1 MGEEDLQIAKRF
13 ADVFD
18 IAHRR
23 YLELQQ
29 LEQQNKALEENLRL
43 LRETQNQL
51 VLQEKMASLG
61 DLVSGVAHE
70 MNTPLGAIRSMHD
83 TLVRALDKLQ
93 GQLGEDT
100 KDPATQAIFKVIAD
114 ANQVIDEGTERVN
127 RIVASLRNFAR
138 LDEAEF
144 QVVDLHEGIES
155 ALTLLDNQLGDRV
168 VVIKDFGTIP
178 PVHCAP
184 GQLNQVFMHL
194 LKNAIDAIEGSGQIA
209 IRTFVDGDNIK
220 VQFSDTGRGMAPEQL
235 ARLFEFDFQAT
246 GERVKMGFGLA
257 ADYKIIQDH
266 NGQLKA
272 ISQIGEGTEM
282 TIVLPVEDGV

>member
-1 MGEEDLQIAKRF
+1 MVNKAANSHGDGMETLRRENTALQQQLSQANADLALEAALERVRAKALAMQKSEDLTEVSSALFKEFADLDIASMRSSITTWDEANDQWRSWVTRSASRVEINLGYVMGEEDLQIAKRF

-127 RIVASLRNFAR
+127 R
-138 LDEAEF
+138 
-144 QVVDLHEGIES
+144 
-155 ALTLLDNQLGDRV
+155 
-168 VVIKDFGTIP
+168 
-178 PVHCAP
+178 
-184 GQLNQVFMHL
+184 
-194 LKNAIDAIEGSGQIA
+194 
-209 IRTFVDGDNIK
+209 
-220 VQFSDTGRGMAPEQL
+220 
-235 ARLFEFDFQAT
+235 
-246 GERVKMGFGLA
+246 MGFGRQA
-257 ADYKIIQDH
+257 S
-266 NGQLKA
+266 G
-272 ISQIGEGTEM
+272 
-282 TIVLPVEDGV
+282 